1 MLEAGSCS
9 QLMDIQA
16 RVCFTTHLL
25 AQMVLCQ
32 LSAMLDLVVVYVNSV
47 DLDPGGVERF
57 DMYDPHVH
65 AGTLGCPR

>member
-1 MLEAGSCS
+1 M
-9 QLMDIQA
+9 M
-16 RVCFTTHLL
+16 HLL
-25 AQMVLCQ
+25 APKVLYL
-32 LSAMLDLVVVYVNSV
+32 LSAMLEMVLVHVISL

>member
-1 MLEAGSCS
+1 
-9 QLMDIQA
+9 MDIQA
-16 RVCFTTHLL
+16 RVHFMMHLL
-25 AQMVLCQ
+25 APKVLYLLSVMLEMVLVHVIS
-32 LSAMLDLVVVYVNSV
+32 L